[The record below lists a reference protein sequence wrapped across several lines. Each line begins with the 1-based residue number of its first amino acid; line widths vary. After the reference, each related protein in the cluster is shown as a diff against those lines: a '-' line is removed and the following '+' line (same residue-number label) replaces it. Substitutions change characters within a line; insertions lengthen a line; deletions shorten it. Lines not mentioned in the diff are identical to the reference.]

1 MPQGPRGDVAAVE
14 VQQVEDHEERWRR
27 DGRGVGLA
35 QPLEA
40 RPQLLVVDHDLAV
53 EHERAGGQLGDRGG
67 QISEAPR
74 VVASVAAHQADA
86 LAVLVRQPYGVFT
99 LLQIATPRNSGCPGV
114 FGSGIHAVVPIN
126 VSPSNLMKRT

>member
-40 RPQLLVVDHDLAV
+40 RPQLLVVDHDLAG
-53 EHERAGGQLGDRGG
+53 EHERAGGELGDCGG
-67 QISEAPR
+67 QISEEPR
-74 VVASVAAHQADA
+74 VVASVAADQADA
-86 LAVLVRQPYGVFT
+86 LAVLVHEMRQPSTFSSYTQPWRGTVRGR
-99 LLQIATPRNSGCPGV
+99 AWGPSGDTV
-114 FGSGIHAVVPIN
+114 
-126 VSPSNLMKRT
+126 

>member
-35 QPLEA
+35 QLLEA

-53 EHERAGGQLGDRGG
+53 EHEWAGGELGDCGG
-67 QISEAPR
+67 QISEEPR
-74 VVASVAAHQADA
+74 VVASVAADQADA
-86 LAVLVRQPYGVFT
+86 LAVLVREMRQPSTFSSYTQPWRGTVRGR
-99 LLQIATPRNSGCPGV
+99 AWGPSGDTV
-114 FGSGIHAVVPIN
+114 
-126 VSPSNLMKRT
+126 

>member
-40 RPQLLVVDHDLAV
+40 RPQLLVVDH
-53 EHERAGGQLGDRGG
+53 
-67 QISEAPR
+67 
-74 VVASVAAHQADA
+74 
-86 LAVLVRQPYGVFT
+86 VLVRQPYGVFT